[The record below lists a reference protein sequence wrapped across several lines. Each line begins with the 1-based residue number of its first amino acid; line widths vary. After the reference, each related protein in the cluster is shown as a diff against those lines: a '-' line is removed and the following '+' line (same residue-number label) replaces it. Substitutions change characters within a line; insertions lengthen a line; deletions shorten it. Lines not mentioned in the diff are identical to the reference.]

1 MSKPENKLESGRPVI
16 VPEYFTGEG
25 SFEDWIDQF
34 ESIAEIN
41 HWNDGQKLMWLK
53 VRLTGR
59 ALMAYKKFSVT
70 ARGSFK
76 NAIKALQERF
86 EPESRKDLYRAEF
99 QTRCKEKTEGWP
111 EFGEDLRVLVDR
123 AYLSLEDEAR
133 QQLALQRYLSQLD
146 NEQVAFSVKQG
157 KPRTIEAAVSATL
170 ECESYLVRPPQRSAV
185 AAVQMEPKDSALME
199 MMTQLMARMD
209 RLEENSKSVYSKKDT
224 QTTSD
229 TSGMS
234 RFSDQEIKPRGTNQE
249 VKPRRVVCHRCGQEG
264 HFARGCVRN
273 LGNPLTRETRVPWGN
288 CPDPKGNLKGI
299 RDIKFCCVHC

>member
-1 MSKPENKLESGRPVI
+1 MVKSSPYR
-16 VPEYFTGEG
+16 EG
-25 SFEDWIDQF
+25 F
-34 ESIAEIN
+34 
-41 HWNDGQKLMWLK
+41 DGVQE
-53 VRLTGR
+53 VFCHGTC
-59 ALMAYKKFSVT
+59 F
-70 ARGSFK
+70 FK

-123 AYLSLEDEAR
+123 AYPSLEDEAR

-146 NEQVAFSVKQG
+146 NEQVAFSVKQR
-157 KPRTIEAAVSATL
+157 KSRTIEAVVGATL
-170 ECESYLVRPPQRSAV
+170 ECESYSVRSPQRSAV

-249 VKPRRVVCHRCGQEG
+249 VKPRRVVCYRCGQEG
-264 HFARGCVRN
+264 HFARGCAQPRKSSN
-273 LGNPLTRETRVPWGN
+273 QGN
-288 CPDPKGNLKGI
+288 
-299 RDIKFCCVHC
+299 

>member
-16 VPEYFTGEG
+16 VPECFTGEG

-99 QTRCKEKTEGWP
+99 QTRCKGKTESWP
-111 EFGEDLRVLVDR
+111 EFGEDLRALVDR
-123 AYLSLEDEAR
+123 AYPSLDDEAR

-170 ECESYLVRPPQRSAV
+170 ECESYLVRPPQGGAV

-209 RLEENSKSVYSKKDT
+209 RLEENSKSAYLKKDI
-224 QTTSD
+224 QRTSD

-234 RFSDQEIKPRGTNQE
+234 NISRFSDQETKPRGTDQE
-249 VKPRRVVCHRCGQEG
+249 VKPRRVVCYRCGQEG
-264 HFARGCVRN
+264 HFARGCAQPRKSSN
-273 LGNPLTRETRVPWGN
+273 QGN
-288 CPDPKGNLKGI
+288 
-299 RDIKFCCVHC
+299 

>member
-1 MSKPENKLESGRPVI
+1 MRIVRLITSGVVDRIVASKRLESAMSKPENKLESGRPVI

-53 VRLTGR
+53 VCLTGR
-59 ALMAYKKFSVT
+59 ALMTYKKFSVT
-70 ARGSFK
+70 ACGSFK
-76 NAIKALQERF
+76 NAIKALQEKF
-86 EPESRKDLYRAEF
+86 EPESHKDLYRAEF

-146 NEQVAFSVKQG
+146 NEQVAFSIKQG
-157 KPRTIEAAVSATL
+157 KPRTIEAAVGATL
-170 ECESYLVRPPQRSAV
+170 ECESYLVRSPQRSAV

-249 VKPRRVVCHRCGQEG
+249 VKPRRVVCYRCGQEG
-264 HFARGCVRN
+264 HFARGCAQPRKSSN
-273 LGNPLTRETRVPWGN
+273 QGN
-288 CPDPKGNLKGI
+288 
-299 RDIKFCCVHC
+299 